1 MTEKVECQLY
11 VDSKGTKQA
20 WQHIASDIATIA
32 LSVKL
37 YSECVERRGVSKHS
51 EKCCKSVACSE
62 GVACVA
68 PPSKGNEARA
78 GGSARKGESIFETHF
93 HL

>member
-1 MTEKVECQLY
+1 MQKVECQLS
-11 VDSKGTKQA
+11 VNSKGTKQA
-20 WQHIASDIATIA
+20 WQHIASDIALIA
-32 LSVKL
+32 LLVKL

-68 PPSKGNEARA
+68 PPYMGKVARA

-93 HL
+93 YL

>member
-1 MTEKVECQLY
+1 MTEKVECQLS

-51 EKCCKSVACSE
+51 EKRCEITVKCE

-78 GGSARKGESIFETHF
+78 GGRAGKGESIFETHF
-93 HL
+93 YL